1 MSDANE
7 DIRETIWEYQVSYSE
22 LYRELGWPCGYS
34 TLTKRIKGK
43 VPISSSRK
51 QEIKE
56 ACERISKRRQIAS
69 HLQEINR
76 RATRDYIKGH
86 GIKLKNVAKAIGLSN
101 SALSWCLNGN
111 TRLTDKRRRE
121 IIDAVDK
128 LYKEQNYG
136 QVTDG

>member
-1 MSDANE
+1 MSATNE

-22 LYRELGWPCGYS
+22 LYRELGWPCSYS
-34 TLTKRIKGK
+34 TLTKRIKGN

-76 RATRDYIKGH
+76 RATRDYINGH
-86 GIKLKNVAKAIGLSN
+86 GIKLKEVAKAIGLSD
-101 SALSWCLNGN
+101 SALSWCLSGN

-128 LYKEQNYG
+128 LYKEKQHG
-136 QVTDG
+136 L

>member
-22 LYRELGWPCGYS
+22 LHRELGWPCSYS
-34 TLTKRIKGK
+34 ALTKRIKGT

-56 ACERISKRRQIAS
+56 ACERISKRRAIVS
-69 HLQEINR
+69 HLQEITCR
-76 RATRDYIKGH
+76 ETRDYITSH
-86 GIKLKNVAKAIGLSN
+86 GIKMKDVAKEIGLSS
-101 SALSWCLNGN
+101 SALSWILSGN

-121 IIDAVDK
+121 IINAVDE
-128 LYKEQNYG
+128 LSRKEKEH
-136 QVTDG
+136 D

>member
-22 LYRELGWPCGYS
+22 LYRELGWPCSYS
-34 TLTKRIKGK
+34 TLTKRIKGN

-76 RATRDYIKGH
+76 RETRDYIKGH
-86 GIKLKNVAKAIGLSN
+86 GIKLKDVAKAIGLSD
-101 SALSWCLNGN
+101 SALSWCLSGN
-111 TRLTDKRRRE
+111 TRLTDRRRRE
-121 IIDAVDK
+121 IIDAVDE
-128 LYKEQNYG
+128 LCRKEKDHG
-136 QVTDG
+136 

>member
-22 LYRELGWPCGYS
+22 LYRELGWPCSYS
-34 TLTKRIKGK
+34 ALTKRIKGN

-56 ACERISKRRQIAS
+56 ACERISKRRTIAS
-69 HLQEINR
+69 HFQEINR
-76 RATRDYIKGH
+76 RATRDYITGH
-86 GIKLKNVAKAIGLSN
+86 GIKMKDVAKAIGLSD
-101 SALSWCLNGN
+101 SALSWRLSGN

-121 IIDAVDK
+121 IIDAVDE
-128 LYKEQNYG
+128 LSRKEKEH
-136 QVTDG
+136 D

>member
-1 MSDANE
+1 MSGNK

-22 LYRELGWPCGYS
+22 LYRELGWPCSYS
-34 TLTKRIKGK
+34 ALTKRINGN
-43 VPISSSRK
+43 VYMSNPMK

-56 ACERISKRRQIAS
+56 ACERISKRRTIAS
-69 HLQEINR
+69 HLQEINC

-86 GIKLKNVAKAIGLSN
+86 GIKLKEVAKAIGLSD
-101 SALSWCLNGN
+101 SALSWCLSGK
-111 TRLTDKRRRE
+111 TKLTDKRRRD

>member
-7 DIRETIWEYQVSYSE
+7 DIRETIWEHQVSYSE
-22 LYRELGWPCGYS
+22 LYRELGWPCSYS
-34 TLTKRIKGK
+34 ALTKRIKGN

-56 ACERISKRRQIAS
+56 ACERISKRRAIAS

-76 RATRDYIKGH
+76 RSTRDYIKGH
-86 GIKLKNVAKAIGLSN
+86 GIKLKDVAKAIGLSD
-101 SALSWCLNGN
+101 SALSWCLSGKS
-111 TRLTDKRRRE
+111 RLTDKRRRD

-128 LYKEQNYG
+128 LYKEKQHG
-136 QVTDG
+136 L

>member
-1 MSDANE
+1 MSATNE

-34 TLTKRIKGK
+34 TLTKRIKGN

-56 ACERISKRRQIAS
+56 ACERISKRRVIAS

-76 RATRDYIKGH
+76 RATRDYINGH
-86 GIKLKNVAKAIGLSN
+86 GIKLKDVAKAIGLSN

-111 TRLTDKRRRE
+111 TRLTDKRRRD
-121 IIDAVDK
+121 IIDAVDE
-128 LYKEQNYG
+128 LCRKEK
-136 QVTDG
+136 

>member
-7 DIRETIWEYQVSYSE
+7 DIRETIWEYQVNYSE
-22 LYRELGWPCGYS
+22 LYRELGWPCSYS
-34 TLTKRIKGK
+34 ALTKRINGD
-43 VPISSSRK
+43 VPLSSSRK
-51 QEIKE
+51 QEIKD
-56 ACERISKRRQIAS
+56 ACELISKRRVIAS

-76 RATRDYIKGH
+76 RATRDYINTH
-86 GIKLKNVAKAIGLSN
+86 GIKLKDVAKAIGLSN

-128 LYKEQNYG
+128 LYKEKQHG
-136 QVTDG
+136 L

>member
-22 LYRELGWPCGYS
+22 LYRELDWPCSYS
-34 TLTKRIKGK
+34 TLAKRIKGT

-56 ACERISKRRQIAS
+56 ACERISKRRAIVS
-69 HLQEINR
+69 HLQEIICR
-76 RATRDYIKGH
+76 ETRDYITSH
-86 GIKLKNVAKAIGLSN
+86 GIKMKDVAKEIGLSS
-101 SALSWCLNGN
+101 SALSWILSGN

-121 IIDAVDK
+121 IINAVDE
-128 LYKEQNYG
+128 LSRKEKEH
-136 QVTDG
+136 D